1 MKLSEIGEEALI
13 ERLVREHHLPVSG
26 EGLVVGVGDD
36 AAVLSVEGQDELLIV
51 TTDMLI
57 EGVHFRLDWIAPRE
71 LGWRAVAANIS
82 DVAAMGGIPTWT
94 FVSIGL
100 KPDTEISFVDALY
113 DGMTE
118 FARRFGSEVVG
129 GDTNSARSETVISV
143 TQMGRIEPETVT
155 LRSTARVGDRILVTG
170 HLGDSRGGLELLLKH
185 GSDEARRISR
195 RLVSA
200 HLTPIPR
207 LAESRAAVG
216 TGRVRAMMDLSDGLG
231 ADLPKLCK
239 ASGVGAVVHAD
250 KLPISDDLR
259 RAAELLAMSAVE
271 LAASGGED
279 FELLMAVAPENV
291 ERVRKIVEA
300 RYDLPVTEIGEFIE
314 GSVEIAHPDGSR
326 KPLSGG
332 WEHFGQGAG
341 C

>member
-1 MKLSEIGEEALI
+1 MMKLSEIGEEALI

-26 EGLVVGVGDD
+26 KGLVVGVGDD
-36 AAVLSVEGQDELLIV
+36 AAVLSVEGRNELLIV

-57 EGVHFRLDWIAPRE
+57 EGVHFRLDWITPRE

-82 DVAAMGGIPTWT
+82 DIAAMGGVPTWT

-100 KPDTEISFVDALY
+100 KPDTEVAFVDALY

-118 FARRFGSEVVG
+118 CARRFGSEVVG

-143 TQMGRIEPETVT
+143 TQMGRIEPDRVAR
-155 LRSTARVGDRILVTG
+155 RSGARIGDRILVTG

-185 GSDEARRISR
+185 GPEARRISE

-200 HLTPIPR
+200 HLTPTPR
-207 LAESRAAVG
+207 VSESRAAVG
-216 TGRVRAMMDLSDGLG
+216 TGTVRAMMDLSDGLG

-239 ASGVGAVVHAD
+239 ASGVGAVVYAD

-259 RAAELLAMSAVE
+259 RAAELLGMSAVE

-279 FELLMAVAPENV
+279 FELLMAVAPEEV
-291 ERVRKIVEA
+291 ERVIRAITEHT
-300 RYDLPVTEIGEFIE
+300 DTPVTEIGEFVS
-314 GSVEIAHPDGSR
+314 GPVEIAHPDGRSG
-326 KPLSGG
+326 PLSSG
-332 WEHFGQGAG
+332 WEHFA
-341 C
+341 